1 MSDVQQNEL
10 GWWDKQYQPNITPWE
25 ANAMI
30 KNSQANIWDMINEF
44 TSFVDSLPG
53 WFKDIF
59 KKAWPLT
66 QKKLIDHVKV
76 YDDHFVFKLAI
87 NNQETLVPI
96 SRKNLLIN
104 KEIPGSLETHN
115 GMSYG
120 KLSDNHF
127 PEWQEVSLAMLQEMA
142 KLMPAGDYN
151 PAKSN
156 STAAY
161 QLSILLDA
169 PVAWY
174 STWDGVVY
182 ENDIKLDPIK
192 DHITESDG
200 SSYLYTWAKDDQ
212 WRYIKL
218 WRHSDPDIEIGSIDY
233 HDPSKLL
240 PMRTMFWWVGIDDRP
255 LKLYQIDSASPTNHG
270 ASVASVASA
279 QVNNGIWVSDI
290 PATDIKNISE

>member
-1 MSDVQQNEL
+1 MSEL
-10 GWWDKQYQPNITPWE
+10 PKDSINKAIVNVTLWKE
-25 ANAMI
+25 ANDMLI
-30 KNSQANIWDMINEF
+30 ETYNYIAN
-44 TSFVDSLPG
+44 LPS

-59 KKAWPLT
+59 KNADAKA
-66 QKKLIDHVKV
+66 QKKIFEHVKV
-76 YDDHFVFKLAI
+76 YDNHFKFKI
-87 NNQETLVPI
+87 TVNWQETIVPI
-96 SRKNLLIN
+96 SRINLLLD

-127 PEWQEVSLAMLQEMA
+127 PVWQEIRLVELQEMA
-142 KLMPAGDYN
+142 KLMPAWDYN
-151 PAKSN
+151 PDKNN
-156 STAAY
+156 SIAAY

-174 STWDGVVY
+174 STWVGAVY
-182 ENDIKLDPIK
+182 DDDVKLDPIK

-218 WRHSDPDIEIGSIDY
+218 WRHSDPDLEMGSIDF

-240 PMRTMFWWVGIDDRP
+240 PMRTMFWWVGVDNRP
-255 LKLYQIDSASPTNHG
+255 IKIYQI
-270 ASVASVASA
+270 
-279 QVNNGIWVSDI
+279 
-290 PATDIKNISE
+290 SE